1 MPIPTSL
8 FPRFLSQYR
17 GGQLLHAKFLVQTGG
32 ATPVFVLKN
41 TLAGANFQGLSL
53 TGSATGLLV
62 LTLAGGAKQIAVLQ
76 KDYVNIAN
84 PATPANFLDILHRAA
99 VVESTGVVNLVM
111 VKNTDGSLTNS
122 VATDEIHITL
132 YVDK

>member
-62 LTLAGGAKQIAVLQ
+62 LTLAGGAKQITVIQ
-76 KDYVNIAN
+76 KDYVNIQN
-84 PATPANFLDILHRAA
+84 PGTPANFLDILHRAA
-99 VVESTGVVNLVM
+99 IVESTGVSNLVM
-111 VKNTDGSLTNS
+111 IKGTDSTATNS
-122 VATDEIHITL
+122 VAGDEIHITL